1 MPASKKKDL
10 DTMPASALD
19 TGTDHAA
26 AAVLGVAERLHA
38 IGPEWVVFFR
48 EVLGVDGIVR
58 RTFNTPEALVRFEC
72 TPHYARI
79 REMLDDL
86 RDRERER
93 PAERDAQRVIT
104 VRMPST
110 LHETLK
116 AEAEEM
122 RVSINTLCIS
132 KLMKLIDGAGRR
144 ELAAGGPAR
153 TAPEE

>member
-1 MPASKKKDL
+1 
-10 DTMPASALD
+10 
-19 TGTDHAA
+19 
-26 AAVLGVAERLHA
+26 
-38 IGPEWVVFFR
+38 
-48 EVLGVDGIVR
+48 
-58 RTFNTPEALVRFEC
+58 
-72 TPHYARI
+72 
-79 REMLDDL
+79 
-86 RDRERER
+86 
-93 PAERDAQRVIT
+93 VIT